1 MVAAEQLGS
10 EGWALVSTGVAPEVI
25 EELRKSIFTAGRAG
39 TRCLLDEAVVR
50 AVAIVLKE
58 ELIALGILPQSA
70 VAIQAIAFDKTPD
83 TNWKV
88 AWHQDVMF
96 PFAKAVTSGGYTV
109 ATKKGGVDFAR
120 PPLAALENMLAV
132 RLHLDDCD
140 ETNGPLRVV
149 PGSHRGGLIP
159 SVECSA
165 RVAGGAEVP
174 CLAREGEAVLM
185 KPLLLHASSQATEPK
200 HRRVLH
206 LVYHSG
212 ETIDEQWHRKV

>member
-1 MVAAEQLGS
+1 MTEQLES
-10 EGWALVSTGVAPEVI
+10 EGWALVATGVASEVI
-25 EELRKSIFTAGRAG
+25 EELRKSIFTAGTAG
-39 TRCLLDEAVVR
+39 TRCLLDDPLVR
-50 AVAIVLKE
+50 NVAIDLKE
-58 ELIALGILPQSA
+58 ELIALGILPRSA

-120 PPLAALENMLAV
+120 PPLAVIEDMLAV

-140 ETNGPLRVV
+140 GTNGPLRVV
-149 PGSHRGGLIP
+149 PGSHRAGLIP
-159 SVECSA
+159 SDECGA
-165 RVAGGAEVP
+165 RAADGAEAA
-174 CLAREGEAVLM
+174 CLAGEGEAVLM

-212 ETIDEQWHRKV
+212 TEMAEDWYRAI